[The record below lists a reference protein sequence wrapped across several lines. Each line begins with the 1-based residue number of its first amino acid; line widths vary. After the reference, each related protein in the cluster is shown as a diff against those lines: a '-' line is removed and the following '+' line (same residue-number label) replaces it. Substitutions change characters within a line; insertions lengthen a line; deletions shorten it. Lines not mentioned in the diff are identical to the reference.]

1 MRTIF
6 DEFLNISISSDIALH
21 TSKISVGIGILNEFQ
36 SEVLRDET
44 LSINQLSI
52 THHVLT
58 LYLPFIWIVEE
69 SDDMAT
75 NSQNHNDPE
84 GSVNGQEST
93 TKDKKKP
100 KGWKDLPKKSS
111 NSLSAALRRIFKT
124 KNELLKQNYTGKK
137 IQHFQIIV
145 I

>member
-21 TSKISVGIGILNEFQ
+21 TSKILVGIGILKEFQ

-58 LYLPFIWIVEE
+58 LYLSFIWIVEE

-75 NSQNHNDPE
+75 NSQNHDNPEE

-100 KGWKDLPKKSS
+100 KGWKYIPKKTSKMS
-111 NSLSAALRRIFKT
+111 DVMWWKIKT
-124 KNELLKQNYTGKK
+124 QNELHKDNYTGK
-137 IQHFQIIV
+137 H
-145 I
+145 